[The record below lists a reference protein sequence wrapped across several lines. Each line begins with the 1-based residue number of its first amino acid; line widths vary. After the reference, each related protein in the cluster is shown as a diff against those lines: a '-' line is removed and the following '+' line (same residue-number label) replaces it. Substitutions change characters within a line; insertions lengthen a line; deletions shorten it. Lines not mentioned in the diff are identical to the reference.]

1 MRGHMSVFILQD
13 ITKTFTVNKTENVVL
28 NNINVSFPDTGLVSI
43 VGKSGSGKSTLLN
56 ILMGIEKPTKGKV
69 LFKGKNIAKFNDR
82 QFSKF
87 HLNGVSTV
95 FQHYNLFD
103 DLTALSNVT
112 LPLKM
117 KGINSKKAKQIAI
130 DEFRKL
136 AIEDLANRKVKNL
149 SGGEKQRIAILR
161 SVVTSPDAI
170 LCDEPTGALDFKNSR
185 EIMGILK
192 NLSKQ
197 KLVIMVSHNKE
208 LVDEFSDYIVQLKDG
223 KIVENNLPKQ
233 QVKEEQNKRTKS
245 NYKSDWI
252 GSFLRLNLKKNL
264 GKNLFSVISCSVG
277 FASLFLCVG
286 FLIGSESSHEE
297 ALTKNL
303 SIGNATVSKVESVEI
318 TDSPLTYQKTIRP
331 ELSEVDAEL
340 TEFSTIRVEE
350 NISYFISSYATCSF
364 DDSNY
369 NNFQMVPLYDF
380 SLQSYGN
387 ELLIKGNGSDDNFEE
402 IIVNKEFEDLLG
414 GDALGKTIVLK
425 NTASTNYKTSDE
437 DNPFIKDQLIIEKPM
452 VIIGVIK
459 EFPFLNSPKIYYSY
473 KGGRDFLKSQFMEN
487 LSYYFGFPYTY
498 YDYLLDCDPDD
509 TVSSYSSYIFLTD
522 LSESKEFFYKI
533 KNLNNKSLEITST
546 VADIKETYITFIS
559 SFSKTLL
566 VFSGI
571 AFIGINF
578 ILGMIS
584 LSSFLQNRKNTA
596 IMTCLGSRNSSIYN
610 LHLYENY
617 IVIAI
622 SFLLS
627 LFLAFFTQNKLNP
640 YLSSKFSLSNLI
652 SIPFESFYGVK
663 YGLIIFLSAI
673 VVICSTIFTMVPML
687 IYRHGFIT
695 EELRDE

>member
-1 MRGHMSVFILQD
+1 MSVFILQD
-13 ITKTFTVNKTENVVL
+13 INKSFFVNKTENVVL
-28 NNINVSFPDTGLVSI
+28 NDINISFPDTGLVSI

-69 LFKGKNIAKFNDR
+69 LFKGKNIAKFSDK

-103 DLTALSNVT
+103 DLSALSNVI

-117 KGINSKKAKQIAI
+117 KGMNSKKAKQLAI
-130 DEFRKL
+130 EEFRKL
-136 AIEDLANRKVKNL
+136 GIEELTTRKVKNL

-170 LCDEPTGALDFKNSR
+170 LCDEPTGALDVKNSR

-192 NLSKQ
+192 HLSKE
-197 KLVIMVSHNKE
+197 KLIIMVSHNKE
-208 LVDEFSDYIVQLKDG
+208 LVDEFSDYIIQLKDG
-223 KIVENNLPKQ
+223 KIVETNLPEERNNEQ
-233 QVKEEQNKRTKS
+233 QNRRTKS
-245 NYKSDWI
+245 SYKSDWI
-252 GSFLRLNLKKNL
+252 GTFLHLNLKKNL

-318 TDSPLTYQKTIRP
+318 ADSPLTYQKTIRP
-331 ELSEVDAEL
+331 ELNEVDAEL

-350 NISYFISSYATCSF
+350 NISYFVSSCVSCSF
-364 DDSNY
+364 NDNNY
-369 NNFQMVPLYDF
+369 NNFQMIPLYDF
-380 SLQSYGN
+380 SLESYGSD
-387 ELLIKGNGSDDNFEE
+387 LLIKGNGGSDNFEE

-414 GDALGKTIVLK
+414 GNALGKTVVLK
-425 NTASTNYKTSDE
+425 NSASTNFKTFDE
-437 DNPFIKDQLIIEKPM
+437 EEPFIKDQLIIEKPM
-452 VIIGVIK
+452 KIIGVIK

-473 KGGRDFLKSQFMEN
+473 KGGRDYLKSQFMEN
-487 LSYYFGFPYTY
+487 LSYYFGYAYTF

-509 TVSSYSSYIFLTD
+509 TASSYSSYIFLTD
-522 LSESKEFFYKI
+522 LSESKEFFEKI
-533 KNLNNKSLEITST
+533 KNPSNKSLEITST

-617 IVIAI
+617 IVIAV
-622 SFLLS
+622 SFILS
-627 LFLAFFTQNKLNP
+627 LFIAYFAQNKLNP

-652 SIPFESFYGVK
+652 TIPFESFYGFR
-663 YGLIIFLSAI
+663 YGLIIFLSAV

>member
-1 MRGHMSVFILQD
+1 MSVFILQG
-13 ITKTFTVNKTENVVL
+13 IKKSFFINKTENVVL
-28 NNINVSFPDTGLVSI
+28 NDINISFPNTGLVSI

-69 LFKGKNIAKFNDR
+69 LFKGKNIAKFSDK

-103 DLTALSNVT
+103 DLSALANVT

-117 KGINSKKAKQIAI
+117 KGMNSKKAKQLAI
-130 DEFRKL
+130 EEFRKL
-136 AIEDLANRKVKNL
+136 GIEELTTRKVKNL

-170 LCDEPTGALDFKNSR
+170 LCDEPTGALDVKNSR

-192 NLSKQ
+192 NLSKE
-197 KLVIMVSHNKE
+197 KLIIMVSHNKE
-208 LVDEFSDYIVQLKDG
+208 LVDEFSDYIIQLKDG
-223 KIVENNLPKQ
+223 KIVETNLPEERNNEQ
-233 QVKEEQNKRTKS
+233 QNRRTKS
-245 NYKSDWI
+245 SYKSDWI
-252 GSFLRLNLKKNL
+252 GTFLHLNLKKNL

-318 TDSPLTYQKTIRP
+318 ADSPLTYQKTIRP
-331 ELSEVDAEL
+331 ELNEVDAEL

-350 NISYFISSYATCSF
+350 NISYFISSCVSCSF
-364 DDSNY
+364 NDNNY
-369 NNFQMVPLYDF
+369 NNFQMIPLYDF
-380 SLQSYGN
+380 SLESYGSD
-387 ELLIKGNGSDDNFEE
+387 LLIKGNGGSDNFEE
-402 IIVNKEFEDLLG
+402 IIVNKELEDLLG
-414 GDALGKTIVLK
+414 GNALGKTVVLK
-425 NTASTNYKTSDE
+425 NSASTNFKTFDE
-437 DNPFIKDQLIIEKPM
+437 EEPFIKDQLIIEKPM
-452 VIIGVIK
+452 KIIGVIK

-473 KGGRDFLKSQFMEN
+473 KGGRDYLKSQFMEN
-487 LSYYFGFPYTY
+487 LSYYFGYAYTF

-509 TVSSYSSYIFLTD
+509 TASSYSSYIFLTD
-522 LSESKEFFYKI
+522 LSESKEFFEKI
-533 KNLNNKSLEITST
+533 KNPSNKSLEITST

-617 IVIAI
+617 IVIAL
-622 SFLLS
+622 SFILS
-627 LFLAFFTQNKLNP
+627 LFIAYFVQNKLNP

-652 SIPFESFYGVK
+652 TIPFESFYGFR
-663 YGLIIFLSAI
+663 YGLIIFLSAV

>member
-1 MRGHMSVFILQD
+1 MSVFILQG
-13 ITKTFTVNKTENVVL
+13 ITKAFTVNKVENVVL
-28 NNINVSFPDTGLVSI
+28 NDINVSFPDTGLVSI

-69 LFKGKNIAKFNDR
+69 LFKGKNIAKFNDK

-103 DLTALSNVT
+103 DLTALANVT
-112 LPLKM
+112 LPLKI

-136 AIEDLANRKVKNL
+136 GIEELASRKVKNL

-223 KIVENNLPKQ
+223 KIIENDLPKQ
-233 QVKEEQNKRTKS
+233 QVKEEQNKRTKNS
-245 NYKSDWI
+245 YKSDWI

-277 FASLFLCVG
+277 FTSLFLCVG

-318 TDSPLTYQKTIRP
+318 TGSPLTYQKTIRP

-350 NISYFISSYATCSF
+350 NISYFISSCATCGF
-364 DDSNY
+364 NENNY

-387 ELLIKGNGSDDNFEE
+387 ELLVKGNGGSDNFEE

-414 GDALGKTIVLK
+414 GDVLGKTIILK
-425 NTASTNYKTSDE
+425 NTASTNFKTFDE

-452 VIIGVIK
+452 KIIGVIK

-487 LSYYFGFPYTY
+487 LSYYYGYPYTY

-652 SIPFESFYGVK
+652 TIPFESFYGVK
-663 YGLIIFLSAI
+663 YGLIIFLSAV

-695 EELRDE
+695 EELRDEWWLN